1 VSQSDVIAAANVLM
15 VAVMKATRM
24 IVSKFSQLPAMRQ
37 VPGVDGITVG
47 LTNSQRAQRR
57 GDAAPVPPAGGAGSG
72 GAGGGGGGGVPTTAG
87 GGGVP
92 TTAGGGGG
100 GGGPTTTAPGGQQ
113 QQQQQQQS
121 PVVGAAVG
129 GQAALHDFVKQA
141 RDRQRII
148 ETNEM
153 VGVFYALAI
162 WYTIIVVIVLTV
174 YGMSRGESIVF
185 CFTLLATALVSEV
198 DILSRQLSTAN
209 ADPLGRHV

>member
-1 VSQSDVIAAANVLM
+1 MGTKDSMVSQSDVIAAANVLM

-47 LTNSQRAQRR
+47 LTNAQRAQRR
-57 GDAAPVPPAGGAGSG
+57 GDPAPVT
-72 GAGGGGGGGVPTTAG
+72 PTTAADG
-87 GGGVP
+87 DG
-92 TTAGGGGG
+92 
-100 GGGPTTTAPGGQQ
+100 APDA
-113 QQQQQQQS
+113 
-121 PVVGAAVG
+121 VAAVEA
-129 GQAALHDFVKQA
+129 QAALHDFVKQA
-141 RDRQRII
+141 RDRQRCI

-174 YGMSRGESIVF
+174 YGMSPGESVVF

-198 DILSRQLSTAN
+198 DILSRQLSTSN
-209 ADPLGRHV
+209 AGPLGRHV